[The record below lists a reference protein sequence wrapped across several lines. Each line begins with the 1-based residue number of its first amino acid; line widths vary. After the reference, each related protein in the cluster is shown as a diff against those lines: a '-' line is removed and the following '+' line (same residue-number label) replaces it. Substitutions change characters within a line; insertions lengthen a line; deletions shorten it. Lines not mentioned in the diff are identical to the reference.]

1 MKKIVLLMV
10 VGMAF
15 VANAI
20 SLDVKPIGNTK
31 DECLGIKYSI
41 KVKREKWDNGKYVVY
56 AMSFVKFKKGGDI
69 VPIPSSIKQ
78 IPIENVGYT
87 ILEYTTPRKTTAELS
102 ILVILGDVY
111 ICVCNTST
119 PKKSIV
125 RKFKTTFGK
134 CPSDG
139 IGIDAV
145 ASDKGLQERT
155 DFLGIV
161 DIEPCEL
168 KKVD

>member
-1 MKKIVLLMV
+1 MKKIILLVV
-10 VGMAF
+10 VGVAF

-20 SLDVKPIGNTK
+20 SLDVKPIGNGKNESET
-31 DECLGIKYSI
+31 KYSI
-41 KVKREKWDNGKYVVY
+41 KVKREKWDAGDYVVY

-87 ILEYTTPRKTTAELS
+87 ILEYTTPRKTTAKLS
-102 ILVILGDVY
+102 VLVTLGDVY

-139 IGIDAV
+139 IEIDDV

>member
-1 MKKIVLLMV
+1 MKKIVTLLV

-20 SLDVKPIGNTK
+20 SLDVKPIGNGKNESMT
-31 DECLGIKYSI
+31 KYSI
-41 KVKREKWDNGKYVVY
+41 KVKREKWDAGDYVVY

-78 IPIENVGYT
+78 IPIENIGLTVF
-87 ILEYTTPRKTTAELS
+87 EYTTPRKTTAELS
-102 ILVILGDVY
+102 VLVILGDVY

-145 ASDKGLQERT
+145 ASDKALQERT

-161 DIEPCEL
+161 DIEPCVL